1 MTLQQCDG
9 HQGFYKDMDSE
20 VIVQRNPTDR
30 ERYRLMKRTHAL
42 NSEAQHHVAELTN
55 EVNELKALVKQLLE
69 KNGS

>member
-1 MTLQQCDG
+1 MTQQKCEG
-9 HQGFYKDMDSE
+9 YEGFYKDDQSE

-42 NSEAQHHVAELTN
+42 NSEAQHNVAELTN